1 MLRDYGSMLST
12 VCCAITLAVLSIPTS
27 VIAAPPTGKEIA
39 EIKVQGNRV
48 RDTDQIIGLL
58 GIRVGTPYQDE
69 RVQEGV
75 NRIYSKGWFTPNGIE
90 VRTIEKPDGTL
101 TVMVFVTELTNF
113 IRDVIYRG
121 AEHISKEELD
131 ELSGLRRG
139 MAMSP
144 VLVQQARLNILRKYQ
159 DQGRIYT
166 SVEIVEGKKLDD
178 TRVVFDIAESPIVKI
193 EGIDIKF
200 VGKHD
205 SGISTGRL
213 KEQLSISRAKLG
225 GLFGGDFKLQQI
237 DEDVAKLNDYYH
249 GLGYLDARVSRYLEP
264 SDDLRYVRVVF
275 YISEGQRYKVGKV
288 KISGNTTYNEQTLLE
303 YTELREGNWYEK
315 RVIEGDLQRIKNLYG
330 VDGRPINIREEHP
343 EPQRGSGVVHVNYQ
357 VQEAPQYRVGEVI
370 INNRNGVTRDSVIRQ
385 WILLEPGQVLTFPSI
400 EASRELL
407 ERSGLF
413 KVDPMNGIRP
423 TIELLDRGGDSPI
436 KDVLVTVQEA
446 QTGSFM
452 IGAGVNSDAGITG
465 SIVLNERNFDILRFP
480 TSFEDILAGR
490 AFRGGGQEFRLEAVP
505 GNIFQRYSVSWRD
518 PALFQSVYSLGL
530 SGYYFNRAFNEY
542 REDRVGGRA
551 TLGRRITGLWTASL
565 TSRIE
570 GVTVRDLPWDVP
582 QSIREDQGFS
592 VLAGIGAG
600 LRRDSRDSYIRP
612 TRGSVFEANYEQ
624 IFGDYKYPLLNA
636 EFSNYITT
644 WERLD
649 GTGRHVLAFR
659 SQASYAGDNAPVYER
674 FYAGG
679 FRSIRGFQFRG
690 VGPHENGYNVG
701 GTFSF
706 LNSLEYQI
714 PVVPSDALSVVGFVD
729 SGTVG
734 QSISLRDYRVTAG
747 FGFRISMPQ
756 VLGPVPL
763 AIDFGFPIRSG
774 PDDRRQV
781 FSFWIGVAN

>member
-1 MLRDYGSMLST
+1 ML
-12 VCCAITLAVLSIPTS
+12 LAVLSVATIAVLSVPTS
-27 VIAAPPTGKEIA
+27 VHTPTSVYAAPPTGKEIA
-39 EIKVQGNRV
+39 DIIVKGNRV
-48 RDTDQIIGLL
+48 RATDQIIGLL
-58 GIRVGTPYQDE
+58 GVRVGGVYQDE

-75 NRIYSKGWFTPNGIE
+75 NRLYSKGWFTANGIE
-90 VRTIEKPDGTL
+90 VRTLESSEGKITI
-101 TVMVFVTELTNF
+101 VVYVTELTNF

-121 AEHISKEELD
+121 AEHLSKEELD
-131 ELSGLRRG
+131 DLAGLKRG

-144 VLVQQARLNILRKYQ
+144 VLVQQARQNILRKYQ

-166 SVEIVEGKKLDD
+166 SVQIVEGNKLDD
-178 TRVVFDIAESPIVKI
+178 SRVVFDIAESPIVKI

-200 VGKHD
+200 VGPHD
-205 SGISTGRL
+205 SGISAGRV
-213 KEQLSISRAKLG
+213 KEQLTISRAKLG

-249 GLGYLDARVSRYLEP
+249 SLGYLDARVSRYLEP
-264 SDDLRYVRVVF
+264 SEDLRYTRVVF

-288 KISGNTTYNEQTLLE
+288 QITGNAIYSEQKLLE
-303 YTELREGNWYEK
+303 YTKLREGNWYEK
-315 RVIEGDLQRIKNLYG
+315 AVIEGDMTRIKNLYG
-330 VDGRPINIREEHP
+330 VDGRPIGVREEHP
-343 EPQRGSGVVHVNYQ
+343 EPERGKGVVHVNYQ

-370 INNRNGVTRDSVIRQ
+370 INNRNGVTKDSVIRQ
-385 WILLEPGQVLTFPSI
+385 WVLLDPGQVLTFPSV

-413 KVDPMNGIRP
+413 KVDPMNGVRP

-465 SIVLNERNFDILRFP
+465 SVVLNERNFDILRFP
-480 TSFEDILAGR
+480 TSIEDILAGR

-505 GNIFQRYSVSWRD
+505 GNVFQRYTASWRD
-518 PALFQSVYSLGL
+518 PALFQSPYSLGL
-530 SGYYFNRAFNEY
+530 SGYYFNRAYNEF

-551 TLGRRITGLWTASL
+551 TLGRRITGLWSASV
-565 TSRIE
+565 TSRVE
-570 GVTVRDLPWDVP
+570 GVTVRDLPYDVP
-582 QSIREDQGFS
+582 ESIRRDEGFS
-592 VLAGIGAG
+592 LLVGAG
-600 LRRDSRDSYIRP
+600 AGVRRDSRDSYIRP

-624 IFGDYKYPLLNA
+624 VFGDYKYGLANA
-636 EFSNYITT
+636 EFSNYLTT

-659 SQASYAGDNAPVYER
+659 SQVAFAGDSAPVYER

-679 FRSIRGFQFRG
+679 FRSIRGYQFRG
-690 VGPHENGYNVG
+690 VGPHENGYNTG

-714 PVVPSDALSVVGFVD
+714 PVVPSDALYVVGFVD

-734 QSISLRDYRVTAG
+734 RSVSLADYRVTAG

-763 AIDFGFPIRSG
+763 AIDFGFPIRQVAG
-774 PDDRRQV
+774 DQKQV
-781 FSFWIGVAN
+781 FSFWLGVAN